1 MRECLHWLSN
11 IWDYFLPIFFE
22 ICWLVSNYQ
31 KLSEMIRDRSC
42 YVSSCNF
49 LLKSLWNILS
59 ISFFELAVILSW
71 SANGWGRTMM
81 HTLRWPIAAT
91 AKTKRNTVNKE
102 NLTNK
107 KVLLTYNKGL
117 LPYKQDLI
125 SYTKKEFAYKY
136 KKPTANNHSKFLR
149 QILTANFCGKFPP
162 QIPAA
167 NSHGK
172 FSRQNPA
179 AYSRGK
185 FSRQI
190 LENVM

>member
-1 MRECLHWLSN
+1 
-11 IWDYFLPIFFE
+11 
-22 ICWLVSNYQ
+22 
-31 KLSEMIRDRSC
+31 MIRDRSC

-49 LLKSLWNILS
+49 FVEIIVKYIIYQL
-59 ISFFELAVILSW
+59 FERAVILSW

-91 AKTKRNTVNKE
+91 AKTKRNTVSKE

-136 KKPTANNHSKFLR
+136 KKPTANSHGKFLPP
-149 QILTANFCGKFPP
+149 ILP
-162 QIPAA
+162 A

-172 FSRQNPA
+172 FLRQIPTAN
-179 AYSRGK
+179 SRGK
-185 FSRQI
+185 FSWQI
-190 LENVM
+190 LEYVMQKMNINRKQVTSNRCVRDG